1 MELYDIVDAASTH
14 LKEGTLI
21 LHRSMKVHPK
31 FKVYK
36 IFCYDLYYVKQ
47 KEKTLLFSHEEVKN
61 IPTDEIDK
69 IWNDCDRLYLRKLTK
84 WFAGEKYKSM
94 LKDGV

>member
-1 MELYDIVDAASTH
+1 MELYDIIDAASTH
-14 LKEGTLI
+14 LKKGTLI
-21 LHRSMKVHPK
+21 LHRSMKVHPR

-47 KEKTLLFSHEEVKN
+47 KEKTLLFSHEEIKN
-61 IPTDEIDK
+61 IPVDEIDK
-69 IWNDCDRLYLRKLTK
+69 IWTNCDRLYLRELTK

-94 LKDGV
+94 LKDEV